1 MASTQSFPIRYGF
14 FRPLLSV
21 LGTGPAFSG
30 VEVDGDCLRVR
41 MGWAFRAEIPLAS
54 VTAAEPYKGM
64 VGGIGVHGWRGW
76 WLVNGAAR
84 GIVTIDIEPAAR
96 ARVLGVPAKLRRL
109 QVSVKSPD
117 ALIAAVRRSV
127 PG

>member
-1 MASTQSFPIRYGF
+1 MAPSRTFPIRYGF

-30 VEVDGDCLRVR
+30 VELDGDHLRVR
-41 MGWAFRAEIPLAS
+41 MGWAFRADVPLAS
-54 VTAAEPYKGM
+54 ITGAASHKGF

-84 GIVTIDIEPAAR
+84 GIVTIDIDPVAR
-96 ARVLGVPAKLRRL
+96 ARVLGVPVKLRKL
-109 QVSVKSPD
+109 QVSVTAPD
-117 ALIAAVRRSV
+117 ELIAAVRPSA